1 VDSKRIYKVALI
13 IISFALV
20 LDFCRQDKLF
30 AQDAKQGQA
39 QPSVQQQQQS
49 QSNQPAAVG
58 SASGQAGANTEE
70 VKKTLTAV
78 VPVLEIK
85 RLESE
90 KPLYSIELR
99 DVQLTD
105 LFRVIAHDYNLNMLM
120 DQNVSGT
127 ITASFTNISL
137 DEALDAIA
145 EMSNLKIQK
154 KGNIVKVSMN
164 LITQTIVL
172 KYIEA
177 KKLFDASVPAQAS
190 SGNAATAAAPSGSGL
205 YGLLSEKGKILL
217 GQQQNS
223 LTVIDYPDS
232 VKKVED
238 YLGVIDHKMET
249 RIFKLKYLKA
259 NELVGAA
266 SNSTTIA
273 PTGTGT
279 SSAASSSS
287 GSGTASK

>member
-1 VDSKRIYKVALI
+1 MDSKKIYKLALI

-20 LDFCRQDKLF
+20 LDFCRQDQLF
-30 AQDAKQGQA
+30 AQGAGQGQT
-39 QPSVQQQQQS
+39 QP
-49 QSNQPAAVG
+49 NQPPAGG
-58 SASGQAGANTEE
+58 SANGQAAAQTEE
-70 VKKTLTAV
+70 VKKTLTAA

-99 DVQLTD
+99 EVQLTD
-105 LFRVIAHDYNLNMLM
+105 LFRVIAHDYNLNILM

-137 DEALDAIA
+137 EEALDAIA
-145 EMSNLKIQK
+145 EMSNLKIEK

-164 LITQTIVL
+164 LVTQTIVL

-177 KKLFDASVPAQAS
+177 KKLLDASAPAPAS
-190 SGNAATAAAPSGSGL
+190 SGTSSASALSGSGL
-205 YGLLSEKGKILL
+205 YGLLSENGKILL

-232 VKKVED
+232 VKKIED
-238 YLGVIDHKMET
+238 YLSVIDHKMET

-266 SNSTTIA
+266 SNITAIA
-273 PTGTGT
+273 PTGTGA
-279 SSAASSSS
+279 SPAA
-287 GSGTASK
+287 K